1 MKRILCFMLAL
12 ALSLLLLGGCHAG
25 NTDTGSSDVSNKT
38 EIDPSSASGSQ
49 VGGSKPQT
57 TQSQTTQSQT
67 TQVQT
72 TQVQTTQAQTT
83 QPETPTIKVLSIGNS
98 YSTDSH
104 AWLHKLAA
112 QNGVNMQTVN
122 LYIGSCDLLQHAT
135 NVAKEAEKY
144 TLERNGVSTGQPI
157 SVQGALALEQWDV
170 ITIQQK
176 SIEAGHPSSY
186 EPYMQRLVAFLREN
200 CPTAKIYLH
209 ETWAYESDYA
219 WFPWDQK
226 TQREM
231 YDGIHATI
239 AQKASEYQLSVIP
252 TGSVIQNLRENV
264 TEFDY
269 QNGGLSLNCDGTHLS
284 KDYGRYAAAA
294 TWLRTITGKPV
305 TAAAFEG
312 MDVALL
318 TKIVNVVNQVCSA
331 Q

>member
-135 NVAKEAEKY
+135 NVANEVEKY

-186 EPYMQRLVAFLREN
+186 EPYM
-200 CPTAKIYLH
+200 K
-209 ETWAYESDYA
+209 
-219 WFPWDQK
+219 
-226 TQREM
+226 
-231 YDGIHATI
+231 
-239 AQKASEYQLSVIP
+239 
-252 TGSVIQNLRENV
+252 
-264 TEFDY
+264 
-269 QNGGLSLNCDGTHLS
+269 
-284 KDYGRYAAAA
+284 
-294 TWLRTITGKPV
+294 
-305 TAAAFEG
+305 
-312 MDVALL
+312 
-318 TKIVNVVNQVCSA
+318 
-331 Q
+331 